1 MPRFP
6 ISTNAWQSDAFG
18 RSLKGEIEALGTES
32 LPLDQGITQGGFVDD
47 GDITAMV
54 LNATG
59 DDQYINSEVGVFF
72 TEIVAGCNCGDEPE
86 SINVY
91 CKLKLRIDRATAE
104 SEIGLISD

>member
-6 ISTNAWQSDAFG
+6 VSTNAWQSEAFS
-18 RSLKGEIEALGTES
+18 RSLKGEIEALGTGY

-59 DDQYINSEVGVFF
+59 DDRHIDSEVGVFF

-104 SEIGLISD
+104 AKIAFIPD